1 MAHRAFQAEFLII
14 RGHYAARFL
23 TAMLQRVKSQI
34 SESRRFRVAVDTE
47 DPALFVEFVVKQI
60 DHVIEDYRA
69 FRSLSTIDV

>member
-1 MAHRAFQAEFLII
+1 
-14 RGHYAARFL
+14 
-23 TAMLQRVKSQI
+23 MLQRVKSQI